1 MKRYFVFLISA
12 VALISLLFVSCSS
25 IEIGYVGS
33 NIGNGINGSYK
44 YFNGTKTKIIEAH
57 AGDTI
62 VVDYSSE
69 VKNGELSMTILD
81 SSGNLVAN
89 LETNTSGT
97 KTLNPNTDENYK
109 LVIQGTKTE
118 GSFDVSWEIN

>member
-1 MKRYFVFLISA
+1 MH
-12 VALISLLFVSCSS
+12 
-25 IEIGYVGS
+25 
-33 NIGNGINGSYK
+33 
-44 YFNGTKTKIIEAH
+44 T
-57 AGDTI
+57 GDTI

-97 KTLNPNTDENYK
+97 KNLNPNTDENYK